1 LKTHLWKTLALAA
14 LPLALGGT
22 RAAAQTTQIDP
33 ALSVAT
39 FDSAWSTID
48 RTLWD
53 TTFNGVD
60 WDAVRGELRP
70 RAQAAKT
77 NDELRA
83 VLGDMVG
90 RLKLSHFGIIPGD
103 VQDQLDTGADKPN
116 AGAPAGDAGV
126 EQRLIGDRF
135 VVTRVTEGS
144 AAAAAGVKPGWVI
157 DAVRGRPSAE
167 LLKLISAL
175 PSSKDPR
182 GLQLTAWGA
191 MGGALRGHAGDTLAV
206 RFLDAAD
213 RPVETPLVLRPTGG
227 ATTRLGNLPEITVH
241 LDRQRVRLD
250 DGTTVGVI
258 RFNFWFPVMAREMDR
273 AIDELRDTDGIV
285 VDMRGNLGGVGF
297 MAAGYAGHFI
307 DRADTLGTMKTR
319 QNSLHFAI
327 NPRRV
332 DTQARPVRPYAGPV
346 AILTDAVSVSTAE
359 FFAGG
364 MQKLGRARV
373 FGETSA
379 GQALP
384 SYAKRLPNGDVL
396 LHAVADFTGPGG
408 VRWEGAGVIPD
419 VVAPPTREA
428 LLAGGDPAL
437 DAATRWIR
445 EQKNK

>member
-1 LKTHLWKTLALAA
+1 
-14 LPLALGGT
+14 
-22 RAAAQTTQIDP
+22 
-33 ALSVAT
+33 
-39 FDSAWSTID
+39 
-48 RTLWD
+48 
-53 TTFNGVD
+53 
-60 WDAVRGELRP
+60 
-70 RAQAAKT
+70 
-77 NDELRA
+77 
-83 VLGDMVG
+83 
-90 RLKLSHFGIIPGD
+90 
-103 VQDQLDTGADKPN
+103 
-116 AGAPAGDAGV
+116 
-126 EQRLIGDRF
+126 
-135 VVTRVTEGS
+135 
-144 AAAAAGVKPGWVI
+144 
-157 DAVRGRPSAE
+157 
-167 LLKLISAL
+167 
-175 PSSKDPR
+175 
-182 GLQLTAWGA
+182 
-191 MGGALRGHAGDTLAV
+191 
-206 RFLDAAD
+206 
-213 RPVETPLVLRPTGG
+213 
-227 ATTRLGNLPEITVH
+227 
-241 LDRQRVRLD
+241 
-250 DGTTVGVI
+250 
-258 RFNFWFPVMAREMDR
+258 
-273 AIDELRDTDGIV
+273 
-285 VDMRGNLGGVGF
+285 
-297 MAAGYAGHFI
+297 
-307 DRADTLGTMKTR
+307 MKTR